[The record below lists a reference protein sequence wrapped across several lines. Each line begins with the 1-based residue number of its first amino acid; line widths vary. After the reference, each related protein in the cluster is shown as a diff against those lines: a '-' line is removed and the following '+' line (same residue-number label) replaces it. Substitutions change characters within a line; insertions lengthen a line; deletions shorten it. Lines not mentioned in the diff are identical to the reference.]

1 MCLEDL
7 PKEKKTAFIVILSGK
22 ETHNS
27 YLLKMPSI
35 AEWDSIY
42 NKTLEMISVR
52 NRHLLS
58 NWSRDVK
65 GALDPHS
72 GTKDVIISDLS

>member
-1 MCLEDL
+1 MFGGPAKRTKKPHSSLFCLA
-7 PKEKKTAFIVILSGK
+7 KKHI
-22 ETHNS
+22 NS

-58 NWSRDVK
+58 NWSRE
-65 GALDPHS
+65 
-72 GTKDVIISDLS
+72 